1 MIVCM
6 TEMRARLARIAGKGL
21 GAVDVI
27 LHLGAHRTGTTSFQQ
42 VLGHNRNALEGA
54 GVAFWGPQRTRKGL
68 FHGLIKPRAL
78 VDDTVVKQA
87 ARSGHVIR
95 IEMDRLADAGA
106 QALVV
111 SEENMLG
118 ALGANLNQRRLY
130 PDAGFR
136 LGRIAAAFGGRVN
149 RVALAI
155 RAYEAWW
162 PSAVSYAVPAGQPLP
177 CGATLDHLVTQPR
190 RWRHVVEDTAR
201 AFPGAEVVVWAFE
214 AMVGNV
220 QGQLSM
226 ALGAQSPVPL
236 RRSGDWHHRS
246 ATATDLRRVLTDRGE
261 FDAAGRV
268 PRGNWRHQPF
278 EPHHLDALAGQY
290 HDDLAWLRGG
300 ADGLATYYD
309 TPDLIPG
316 AQRLGKRGSR
326 DVTEERGLGQ
336 AR

>member
-1 MIVCM
+1 MIAPIGNL
-6 TEMRARLARIAGKGL
+6 RAWFARIMGKGI

-42 VLGHNRNALEGA
+42 VMTHNTAALTAA

-68 FHGLIKPRAL
+68 FQGLIKPVGQ
-78 VDDTVVKQA
+78 VDDAAHKQA

-95 IEMDRLADAGA
+95 IEMDRLSDSGA
-106 QALVV
+106 RALVV
-111 SEENMLG
+111 SEENMMG
-118 ALGANLNQRRLY
+118 ALGANLGQCRLY

-149 RVALAI
+149 RVAIGI

-162 PSAVSYAVPAGQPLP
+162 PSAVAYAVPAGRALP
-177 CGATLDHLVTQPR
+177 MGSTLDHLVTQPR
-190 RWRHVVEDTAR
+190 RWRHVIEDAAR
-201 AFPGAEVVVWAFE
+201 AFPGADVVVWAFE
-214 AMVGNV
+214 AMAGNV
-220 QGQLSM
+220 QAQLSM
-226 ALGAQSPVPL
+226 ALGGPPPAGF

-246 ATATDLRRVLTDRGE
+246 ATASDLRQVLTDRGE
-261 FDAAGRV
+261 FEAAAHV
-268 PRGNWRHQPF
+268 PRGAWRYQPF

-300 ADGLATYYD
+300 ADGLATYFD
-309 TPDLIPG
+309 TPEAIPG
-316 AQRLGKRGSR
+316 VARSGQRGR
-326 DVTEERGLGQ
+326 DHVTEERGLGQ